1 MPTITAAQLAELV
14 GGTLYG
20 DGERLLRSAAP
31 LEHASS
37 DSVTFLANVRYA
49 ALLSETAA
57 GVVLVSSGVRRSQ
70 GDVIETADPYAAFV
84 KTLVFFH
91 PEVEHGAGI
100 HESAVIASD
109 VQIGAN
115 VLIGPCCVVQKGVK
129 IGDNSLLEAGVFI
142 GEQCVIGNNCRIHP
156 QATIRHHVQI
166 GNRVTIH
173 SGTVI
178 GADGF
183 GFAFESGRYQKIPQI
198 GTVIIDDDVE
208 IGANTTVD
216 RATMGET
223 RIGEGTKIDN
233 LVQIAHNVRIG
244 RHCVIAAQAGI
255 SGSTVLGDYCR
266 VGGQAGFVGHLKIG
280 DGAAFGAQ
288 SGISH
293 DVRPGEVLS
302 GSPGRP
308 HSVWK
313 RIEAA
318 LPRLPEL
325 LRRVRRLEER
335 VGIGS
340 GEKEK
345 ERA

>member
-20 DGERLLRSAAP
+20 DSERVLRSVAP

-57 GVVLVSSGVRRSQ
+57 GVVLVSSGVRRDQ

-84 KTLVFFH
+84 KTLVYFH
-91 PEVEHGAGI
+91 PEVEHGEGI
-100 HESAVIASD
+100 HESAVIADD

-115 VLIGPCCVVQKGVK
+115 VLIGPCCVVQRGAK
-129 IGDNSLLEAGVFI
+129 IGDNSLLEAGVFV

-156 QATIRHHVQI
+156 HATIRHHVQI

-340 GEKEK
+340 GEKER